1 MLLILYST
9 LTVVIKQRNIIF
21 CISASLDKPKGESI
35 IDYQG
40 THETTTTDAE
50 RKQKTK
56 QNKTKQNKTK

>member
-21 CISASLDKPKGESI
+21 CISASLDKPKGESR

-40 THETTTTDAE
+40 THETTTTDVE
-50 RKQKTK
+50 RRQKNKTEQNKAK
-56 QNKTKQNKTK
+56 QN